1 MPTTEPAAGHTAEL
15 SAWATGLTWHDT
27 PERVRRRLSL
37 VLLDTLAVAL
47 AGARTEGQRR
57 LRSAWPQPP
66 GDAPVFGGGSLTH
79 TDTAAYLNATAL
91 VSCELDEGG
100 KYAKGHPAGHAFPAI
115 LTLAA
120 SLGATGEQTAR
131 ALLAGYEVAARF
143 GRATALRPGVHP
155 HGNWG
160 VTGAAAGCALL
171 LGLPAPRVAAAV
183 DTACGL
189 PVAGHFDSALDGHR
203 VRDAWMGTA
212 AHSGLAAARLA
223 AAGVVENTGT
233 AALTYG
239 TLLGDFDP
247 AALTRGLGADWQI
260 EHNYFKRHASCSYT
274 HPAADLALELRERDL
289 DGDRVGEHGRND
301 GQPHTGGNHP
311 PEGDRHGDRLR
322 DLPPA
327 QLLDRIAGVTVET
340 HALAAPL
347 DRTHWDSA
355 LAAMFSVPY
364 AVAAALL
371 HGRVAPATAEA
382 TGPARQELLAL
393 ARKVTV
399 SEDPALT
406 ARLPHE
412 RPARLTA
419 VLDDGRSVR
428 LYAPNPVGDT
438 DHRPFTAR
446 TLPLVLADVLGDTG
460 LVDRLEHL
468 ADTLPE
474 TADVGPPLRAL
485 AAADTR
491 EPTTSAGTG
500 GTA

>member
-1 MPTTEPAAGHTAEL
+1 MRTTKPAADQTDEL
-15 SAWATGLTWHDT
+15 SAWATQLTWHDA
-27 PERVRRRLSL
+27 PESVRRRLSL
-37 VLLDTLAVAL
+37 VLLDTLAVTL

-100 KYAKGHPAGHAFPAI
+100 KYAKGHPAGHTFPAI

-223 AAGVVENTGT
+223 AAGVVQNTGT

-247 AALTRGLGADWQI
+247 VALTRGLGADWQI

-289 DGDRVGEHGRND
+289 G
-301 GQPHTGGNHP
+301 
-311 PEGDRHGDRLR
+311 GDRLC
-322 DLPPA
+322 DLPSA
-327 QLLDRIAGVTVET
+327 QLADRIAGVTVET

-347 DRTHWDSA
+347 DGTHWDSA

-382 TGPARQELLAL
+382 TGRARQELLAL

-406 ARLPHE
+406 AHLPHE

-438 DHRPFTAR
+438 DHRPFTPR

-468 ADTLPE
+468 AGTLPD

-491 EPTTSAGTG
+491 ETTTSGGAG